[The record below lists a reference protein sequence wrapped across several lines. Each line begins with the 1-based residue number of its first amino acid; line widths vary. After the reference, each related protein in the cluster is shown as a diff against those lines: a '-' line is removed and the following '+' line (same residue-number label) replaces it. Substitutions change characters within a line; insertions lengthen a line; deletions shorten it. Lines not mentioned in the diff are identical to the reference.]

1 MNISFTEKCVGL
13 ATDFDLTLTVGI
25 LRVLKHAVSHLQ
37 GAHIRPS
44 GHDNCPGEALAD
56 RGCCRD
62 DNAAEGAS
70 LAFYAIGC
78 DHHPVVKHLDRE
90 RVFRRIA
97 HVIRGYPTR

>member
-1 MNISFTEKCVGL
+1 MNISLTKQGVGV

-25 LRVLKHAVSHLQ
+25 LWVIKHPIPHLQ

-44 GHDNCPGEALAD
+44 RHDNSPGEALAD

-78 DHHPVVKHLDRE
+78 DHDSVVKHLDRE